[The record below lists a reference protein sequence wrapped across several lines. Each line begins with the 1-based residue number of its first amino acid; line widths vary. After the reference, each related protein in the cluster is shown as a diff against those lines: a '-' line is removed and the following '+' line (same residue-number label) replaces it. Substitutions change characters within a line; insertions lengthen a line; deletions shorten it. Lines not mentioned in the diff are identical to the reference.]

1 MFIESLFLLLVW
13 LSGVCAVLAVAAWL
27 LERRQ

>member
-1 MFIESLFLLLVW
+1 MLESLFLLLVW
-13 LSGVCAVLAVAAWL
+13 LAGVCAVLAVAAWF